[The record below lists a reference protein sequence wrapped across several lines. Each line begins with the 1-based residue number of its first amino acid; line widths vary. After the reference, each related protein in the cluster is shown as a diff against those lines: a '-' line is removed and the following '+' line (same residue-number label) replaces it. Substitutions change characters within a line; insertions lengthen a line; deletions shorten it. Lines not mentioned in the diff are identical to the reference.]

1 MRQDNRVKQITTTS
15 ETSKTSSA
23 DHNEEWLKTLA
34 HLIVDRIIEDKK
46 SGIVRV
52 TTNKHQVNV

>member
-1 MRQDNRVKQITTTS
+1 MRQDKRVKQITTTS

-34 HLIVDRIIEDKK
+34 HLIVDRIIEDQKN
-46 SGIVRV
+46 GIVRI